1 MWVSLEVYL
10 SRNFFRKDSP
20 KLRMFFLPYLA
31 FAVPTLAVI
40 YKLVPKSLYQT
51 AFADEETIALECVR
65 LPVSSL

>member
-1 MWVSLEVYL
+1 
-10 SRNFFRKDSP
+10 
-20 KLRMFFLPYLA
+20 MFFLPYLA

-51 AFADEETIALECVR
+51 AFVDEETNALECVR